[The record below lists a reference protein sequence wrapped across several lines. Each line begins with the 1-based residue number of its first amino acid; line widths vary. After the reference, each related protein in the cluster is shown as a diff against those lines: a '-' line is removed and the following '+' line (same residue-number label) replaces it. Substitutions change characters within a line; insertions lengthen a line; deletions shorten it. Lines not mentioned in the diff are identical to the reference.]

1 MSHRH
6 DLLRILS
13 DGRFHSGTAIGRT
26 LGLSRT
32 VICKAM
38 HTLGDCGVDVYAVA
52 GKGYRLPNAVELLTR
67 DALFSGMSA
76 QARGLVS
83 QLEFHLELPSTN
95 AHLMQLASRGAPTG
109 SVCFAEY
116 QSAGRGRRGRR
127 WISPF
132 GGNLYMSLLWR
143 FPSAAAVANG
153 LSPALGVAVAEAIQE
168 TTQIEVGLKWPNDVV
183 WQGRKVAGILLEM
196 AGESTGPCYVV
207 AGIGVNV
214 AIDAASATAID
225 QPWVDLTSIAA
236 GPIARNRLAASVLQ
250 HALLTLQRF
259 ERDGFAPFAARWRAR
274 DAYAGKSALLHLP
287 RESLR
292 GTVNGIDERGALL
305 FEHGGETRAY
315 AAGELSLREVPA

>member
-26 LGLSRT
+26 LGVSRAA
-32 VICKAM
+32 ICKAI
-38 HTLGDCGVDVYAVA
+38 HALGDCGVDVYAVA
-52 GKGYRLPNAVELLTR
+52 GKGYRLPNAVELLN
-67 DALFSGMSA
+67 AEAVLNGMA
-76 QARGLVS
+76 AEARTLVS

-95 AHLMQLASRGAPTG
+95 AHLMQLASRGAPAG
-109 SVCFAEY
+109 SACFAEY
-116 QSAGRGRRGRR
+116 QSAGRGRRGRH
-127 WISPF
+127 WVSPF
-132 GGNLYMSLLWR
+132 GGNLYLSLLWR

-153 LSPALGVAVAEAIQE
+153 LSPALGVAVAEAIRE
-168 TTQIEVGLKWPNDVV
+168 ATQIGVGLKWPNDVV
-183 WQGRKVAGILLEM
+183 WQGRKVAGVLLEM

-214 AIDAASATAID
+214 AMDAAAAAAID
-225 QPWVDLTSIAA
+225 QPWTDLAAIAEA
-236 GPIARNRLAASVLQ
+236 PIARNRLAATVLQ
-250 HALLTLQRF
+250 HAVLALQRF
-259 ERDGFAPFAARWRAR
+259 ERDGFAPFAARWRLH

-292 GTVNGIDERGALL
+292 GTVSGIDERGALV
-305 FEHGGETRAY
+305 FVHGGEARAY